1 MPCVGGSLSLLIRR
15 PRIGQKP
22 ASGCLPRKAG
32 DPLLVGPKS
41 IEQVLG
47 DGTCFSPS
55 YDSKNKLILGSPGHA
70 FRAQVPGAS
79 RVEGLVSGY
88 SEQRFNLV
96 AVGNHDL
103 RLE

>member
-22 ASGCLPRKAG
+22 AYGCLPRK

-55 YDSKNKLILGSPGHA
+55 YDSKNKLILGSPGNA
-70 FRAQVPGAS
+70 LRAQVSGAS